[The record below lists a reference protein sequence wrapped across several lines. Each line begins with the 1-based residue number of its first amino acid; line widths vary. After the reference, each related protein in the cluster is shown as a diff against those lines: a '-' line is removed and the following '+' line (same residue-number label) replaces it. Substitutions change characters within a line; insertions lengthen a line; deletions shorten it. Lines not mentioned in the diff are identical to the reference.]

1 MTMPAGTYYI
11 GDLCYVF
18 DDNEWDEVLSH
29 IIKGNSCVNGEFTL
43 ADGRKFASYT
53 TKWGDGEYYD
63 QYSNG
68 YPVDAGLIG
77 CVKLK
82 DVSKESIS
90 VNNLGNVFIFDT
102 DFETSGE
109 DGIIKFS
116 HVTIDTAAEYSYED
130 E

>member
-29 IIKGNSCVNGEFTL
+29 IIKGNSCINGEFTL

-68 YPVDAGLIG
+68 YPVEIG
-77 CVKLK
+77 RA
-82 DVSKESIS
+82 
-90 VNNLGNVFIFDT
+90 
-102 DFETSGE
+102 
-109 DGIIKFS
+109 
-116 HVTIDTAAEYSYED
+116 HV
-130 E
+130 